1 MYKAKKIAEYEIL
14 FKEWMMSGSTIYSE
28 KIDIEDDREGIPSG
42 YEILS
47 EFLIDKVNRAEN
59 VNQLLNVIGFTNYLL
74 SRNGAIIGA
83 LQNFINA
90 VIGKL
95 RSLALSLGGVYFHID
110 VGISVHVS
118 ITFQVNPIQT
128 R

>member
-1 MYKAKKIAEYEIL
+1 MYKAQKIAEYSIL
-14 FKEWMMSGSTIYSE
+14 FRRWTASGLLGDSE
-28 KIDIEDDREGIPSG
+28 KIYIENDREDTSG

>member
-28 KIDIEDDREGIPSG
+28 KIYIEDDREGIPSG

-95 RSLALSLGGVYFHID
+95 RSLALSLGGV
-110 VGISVHVS
+110 
-118 ITFQVNPIQT
+118 
-128 R
+128 